1 MGVIILRF
9 FRSIYFNAPVTLYFV
24 FISLIVYII
33 AMLTDGVSNI
43 LFFSVYRSAWDN
55 PFAYIRIFTHVL
67 GHSGLEH
74 YFGNMMMILLLGPIV
89 EARYGSK
96 QLLLF
101 IVITAL
107 VTGVANIILFP
118 YAALLGA
125 SGIVFMLI
133 ILCSLVNYDSGR
145 IPITFILVVVIY
157 LGREIFYS
165 FTVEDDVSRI
175 THVVGGI
182 CGAGLGFYINKRNK
196 RGNSEYTNH

>member
-1 MGVIILRF
+1 MRF
-9 FRSIYFNAPVTLYFV
+9 FRSLYFNAPVTLFFV
-24 FISLIVYII
+24 FISLVVYIVS
-33 AMLTDGVSNI
+33 MLTGGISNI
-43 LFFSVYRSAWDN
+43 LLFSVYRSFWDD

-67 GHSGLEH
+67 GHGSIEH

-101 IVITAL
+101 IAITAL
-107 VTGVANIILFP
+107 VTGIANILLFP

-125 SGIVFMLI
+125 SGIVFMFI
-133 ILCSLVNYDSGR
+133 ILCSMVNYDSGR
-145 IPITFILVVVIY
+145 IPITFVLVVIIY

-175 THVVGGI
+175 THVIGGI
-182 CGAGLGFYINKRNK
+182 CGAGLGFYINRSNK
-196 RGNSEYTNH
+196 QGNID